1 MPALDRLPIPTLTT
15 YSVLSTAL
23 FISLVYNAKQVT
35 KDPSWKSSAFLN
47 GKNTSDIVVD
57 DEEHL
62 IDLNSFNL
70 PEEVDDVLLY
80 MIQDSFSRWAFINT
94 IGCAMILFGKM
105 IQRLIF
111 GNLRSVEVL
120 NFREKLCNYLLYK
133 FIFMFGVIKVQT
145 PEDVMLL
152 LGWFGLLGFLQI
164 FVQFSKDR
172 LEYMVTVS
180 SHVTVWNR
188 CKIVTLLLSVFTVA
202 SYMIYLCLTYGV
214 HLGYHIFA
222 FMTAECLSVTLRVPH
237 ILIKY
242 VIDPFEAKF
251 IRSQNQ
257 RYRSTNSFANSIICK
272 MEMSLYY
279 YVSLFLELADLS
291 LELLHYLHMLLWGNI
306 LFSIPS
312 MAIFMHVRF
321 LTSEIRRKFKKHRN
335 YMWILNHMEK
345 EYPIASVEELNKN
358 SDNCAI
364 CWEKME
370 VARKLPCGHL
380 FHSTCLQLWLEQDTS
395 CPTCRYI
402 LNVNGSNVRRS
413 AGPRQTRS
421 TTVRIGAN
429 ATNGINHQHFFH
441 FDGSRYVSWLPS
453 FSVQVLSTVSG
464 GEMDDPQVESMARQI
479 QQIFPHYPTNVLIEN
494 LRQTRSVNST
504 VDNILEG
511 LIPIENEPLNLVNE
525 SPVISFV
532 ETEEQPQPSSSDSIN
547 NNTNVVSENA
557 TSSTTP
563 RGNSSIELPDEPS
576 VDESSDNNEFSSNPS
591 ERETAL
597 RIRKEKLFQRAKKL
611 YIEKKLAN

>member
-1 MPALDRLPIPTLTT
+1 MPLALDRLPIPTLTT

-23 FISLVYNAKQVT
+23 FVSLVYHAKQVT
-35 KDPSWKSSAFLN
+35 KDPSWKNSISLN
-47 GKNTSDIVVD
+47 DRNTSDILVD
-57 DEEHL
+57 DEDHL
-62 IDLNSFNL
+62 IDLNSFNF
-70 PEEVDDVLLY
+70 PDEVDDVLLY

-94 IGCAMILFGKM
+94 VGCAVILFGKA
-105 IQRLIF
+105 IQRLVF
-111 GNLRSVEVL
+111 GSLRSVEVL
-120 NFREKLCNYLLYK
+120 NFREKLCNYFLYK

-188 CKIVTLLLSVFTVA
+188 CKIVTLLLCLFSVA
-202 SYMIYLCLTYGV
+202 SYMIYLCLTHGV
-214 HLGYHIFA
+214 HLGYNIFA

-257 RYRSTNSFANSIICK
+257 RYRSQNSFANSIICK

-306 LFSIPS
+306 IFSVPS
-312 MAIFMHVRF
+312 LAIFMHVRF
-321 LTSEIRRKFKKHRN
+321 LTTEIRRKFKKHRN

-345 EYPIASVEELNKN
+345 EYPIASLEELNKN

-402 LNVNGSNVRRS
+402 LNVNGTNVRRS
-413 AGPRQTRS
+413 PGPRQTRS
-421 TTVRIGAN
+421 MMRIGATT
-429 ATNGINHQHFFH
+429 TNGINHQHFFH

-453 FSVQVLSTVSG
+453 FSVQVLSTVG
-464 GEMDDPQVESMARQI
+464 GAEVDDPQVESMARQI

-511 LIPIENEPLNLVNE
+511 LIPIETEHANFAEETPH
-525 SPVISFV
+525 ISRMDS
-532 ETEEQPQPSSSDSIN
+532 EEQSQSTSSDSIN
-547 NNTNVVSENA
+547 NNTNVVATDNA
-557 TSSTTP
+557 TSSNSF
-563 RGNSSIELPDEPS
+563 RGNASVELSAETEIEEC
-576 VDESSDNNEFSSNPS
+576 NNEFSNNPT
-591 ERETAL
+591 ERELAL
-597 RIRKEKLFQRAKKL
+597 RNRKEKLFQKAKKMYL
-611 YIEKKLAN
+611 EKKAG